1 MNGRP
6 SQCYLFKTCGRKV
19 ENATFDCALN
29 KENTLEVHPFID
41 TEEECEIQCQEVLTQ
56 HSKIGENLGELRD
69 ENLKKKIN

>member
-19 ENATFDCALN
+19 ENATFDCTLN

-41 TEEECEIQCQEVLTQ
+41 TEEECESHCQEV
-56 HSKIGENLGELRD
+56 
-69 ENLKKKIN
+69 